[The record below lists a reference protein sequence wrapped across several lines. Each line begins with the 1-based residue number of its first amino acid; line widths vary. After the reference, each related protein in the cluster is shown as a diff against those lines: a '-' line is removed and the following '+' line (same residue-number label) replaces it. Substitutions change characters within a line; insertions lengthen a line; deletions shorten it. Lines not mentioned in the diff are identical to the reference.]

1 MRIMQRPQ
9 GRAKFKNKDG
19 TFDKKQMEDFMKR
32 TFIENI
38 WCFSK
43 DPFNLLFP
51 KSATLDDFF
60 T

>member
-9 GRAKFKNKDG
+9 GRAKFKNEDG
-19 TFDKKQMEDFMKR
+19 SFDKKQMDEFMKR

-43 DPFNLLFP
+43 NPETELFP
-51 KSATLDDFF
+51 KPSTLDAFWN
-60 T
+60 